1 MGTATNRHCL
11 VPKYGR
17 RGQQLKPGVLTRAP
31 NIVFFWDKV
40 KCKPSHSMGGLKSG
54 KLKTRQRTRLREDIN
69 ILRKPETAYAH
80 ADSLE
85 TKWRQQDMD
94 DFR

>member
-1 MGTATNRHCL
+1 
-11 VPKYGR
+11 
-17 RGQQLKPGVLTRAP
+17 
-31 NIVFFWDKV
+31 
-40 KCKPSHSMGGLKSG
+40 MGGLKSG

-69 ILRKPETAYAH
+69 ILRKPGTAYAH